1 MSSTSPSTVL
11 VGIFAILIGLGTAYG
26 VRQAMKPTKVAQPAV
41 TAPEVAA
48 KPKSAPTRTIVMAK
62 VNLGPN
68 TTLTSSNLNVVK
80 IPESI
85 FLRIQEKAGSPRLL
99 PFESIDGVLNR
110 VTSTRVMAGNW
121 ITEENLYEFG
131 KVPMIED
138 QLGPDELAMT
148 IPVNKFSSVAGML
161 HPNSLVNIAWTP
173 SKDIHP
179 DVSSSTVV
187 TICKNVRVLTT
198 SAEMVETN
206 PGKVKDISNLTLA
219 VSQKLA
225 NTLSV
230 LQNKG
235 KFTITMASQ
244 KDDPKME
251 ENCTQERE
259 DLLGVLGLTPPEE
272 TYTLK
277 ASADTWNGTAKR
289 KINFSTQEVLEAHNE
304 TRVVMNGL
312 KPLKKAPK
320 ASEDPDTVVVE

>member
-1 MSSTSPSTVL
+1 MSSTSPTTVL
-11 VGIFAILIGLGTAYG
+11 VGILAILIGLGTAYG
-26 VRQAMKPTKVAQPAV
+26 VRQAMKPAKEAPAA
-41 TAPEVAA
+41 TAPKVVV
-48 KPKSAPTRTIVMAK
+48 KPKPAPTRTIVMAK

-68 TTLTSSNLNVVK
+68 TTLTSQNLHVVK

-85 FLRIQEKAGSPRLL
+85 FLRIQEKAASPRLL

-161 HPNSLVNIAWTP
+161 HPNSRVNISWTP
-173 SKDIHP
+173 TKNIHP

-206 PGKVKDISNLTLA
+206 PGKVRDISNLTLA

-225 NTLSV
+225 NTLSI
-230 LQNKG
+230 LQSKG

-259 DLLGVLGLTPPEE
+259 DLLGVLGLTPPET
-272 TYTLK
+272 TYALK
-277 ASADTWNGTAKR
+277 ASADAWNGTSKH
-289 KINFSTQEVLEAHNE
+289 KINFSSKEVLEAHNE

-320 ASEDPDTVVVE
+320 SSEDPDTVVVE